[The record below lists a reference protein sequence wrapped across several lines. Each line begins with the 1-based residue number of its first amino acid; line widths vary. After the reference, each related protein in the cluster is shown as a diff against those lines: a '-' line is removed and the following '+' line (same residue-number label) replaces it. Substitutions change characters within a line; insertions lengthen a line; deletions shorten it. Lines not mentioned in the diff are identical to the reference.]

1 MAYKIVCHSLTL
13 RNQGVVHMASH
24 SYMSITGKRQGLISA
39 GCSGQSS
46 IGNKCQFD
54 HEDEIM
60 VLAYSHDMV
69 TGNDGSVAGGRGRHM
84 PIVIT
89 KNIDKSSPLLANA
102 LHEREEVECILT
114 LYRTSAV
121 GGQERYYSIHLTGAC
136 IAHIS
141 QQVPHAIRMND
152 AEPQEL
158 VSIRYR
164 EIAWAHIPGATSAYS
179 SWGNEGE

>member
-1 MAYKIVCHSLTL
+1 
-13 RNQGVVHMASH
+13 MASH
-24 SYMSITGKRQGLISA
+24 SYMSITGKRQGMISA

-46 IGNKCQFD
+46 IGNKCQFG
-54 HEDEIM
+54 HQDEIM

-69 TGNDGSVAGGRGRHM
+69 SGNDGSTSGGRGKHL
-84 PIVIT
+84 PIMIT
-89 KNIDKSSPLLANA
+89 KVIDKSSPLLASA
-102 LHEREEVECILT
+102 LHEGEELDCVMD
-114 LYRTSAV
+114 LYRTALA
-121 GGQERYYSIHLTGAC
+121 GGQERYYSIRLTGAR

-164 EIAWAHIPGATSAYS
+164 DIAWAHVPGSTSAYS
-179 SWGNEGE
+179 TWSNEDE

>member
-1 MAYKIVCHSLTL
+1 
-13 RNQGVVHMASH
+13 MASH
-24 SYMSITGKRQGLISA
+24 SYMSITGKRQGMISA

-46 IGNKCQFD
+46 IGNKCQFG
-54 HEDEIM
+54 HQDEIM

-69 TGNDGSVAGGRGRHM
+69 AGNDGSISGGRGKHM
-84 PIVIT
+84 PIMIT
-89 KNIDKSSPLLANA
+89 KAIDKSSPLLASA
-102 LHEREEVECILT
+102 LHEGEELDCIIN
-114 LYRTSAV
+114 LYRTAST
-121 GGQERYYSIHLTGAC
+121 GGQERYYSIRLSGAR

-164 EIAWAHIPGATSAYS
+164 DIAWAHVPGATSAYS
-179 SWGNEGE
+179 TWMNENE

>member
-1 MAYKIVCHSLTL
+1 
-13 RNQGVVHMASH
+13 MASH
-24 SYMSITGKRQGLISA
+24 SYMTITGKRQGLISA

-46 IGNKCQFD
+46 IGNKCQSG
-54 HEDEIM
+54 HLDEIM

-69 TGNDGSVAGGRGRHM
+69 TGNDGSVAGGRGKHL

-89 KNIDKSSPLLANA
+89 KSIDKSSPLLACA
-102 LHEREEVECILT
+102 LHEREEVDCIIN
-114 LYRTSAV
+114 LYRTIPA
-121 GGQERYYSIHLTGAC
+121 GGQERYYSIHLTGAR

-152 AEPQEL
+152 SEPQEQ

-164 EIAWAHIPGATSAYS
+164 EIAWAHVPGATSAYS
-179 SWGNEGE
+179 TWGDEHE

>member
-1 MAYKIVCHSLTL
+1 
-13 RNQGVVHMASH
+13 MASH
-24 SYMSITGKRQGLISA
+24 SYMTITGKRQGLISA

-46 IGNKCQFD
+46 IGNKCQSG
-54 HEDEIM
+54 HLDEIM

-69 TGNDGSVAGGRGRHM
+69 TGNDGSVAGGRGKHL

-89 KNIDKSSPLLANA
+89 KSIDKSSPLLACA
-102 LHEREEVECILT
+102 LHEREEVDCIIN
-114 LYRTSAV
+114 LYRTAPA
-121 GGQERYYSIHLTGAC
+121 GGQERYYSIHLSGAR

-152 AEPQEL
+152 AEPQEQ

-164 EIAWAHIPGATSAYS
+164 EIAWAHVPGATSAYS
-179 SWGNEGE
+179 AWGDEHE

>member
-1 MAYKIVCHSLTL
+1 MAI
-13 RNQGVVHMASH
+13 H
-24 SYMSITGKRQGLISA
+24 SYMTITGKRQGLISA
-39 GCSGQSS
+39 GCSGQHS
-46 IGNKCQFD
+46 IGNKCQTG
-54 HEDEIM
+54 HQDEIM

-69 TGNDGSVAGGRGRHM
+69 TGNDGSIAGGRGRHL

-89 KNIDKSSPLLANA
+89 KSIDKSSPLLASA
-102 LHEREEVECILT
+102 LREREEVDCIIN
-114 LYRTSAV
+114 LYRTSPV
-121 GGQERYYSIHLTGAC
+121 GGQERYYSIHLTGAR

-164 EIAWAHIPGATSAYS
+164 EIAWAHVPGATSAYS
-179 SWGNEGE
+179 TWGNEDE

>member
-1 MAYKIVCHSLTL
+1 
-13 RNQGVVHMASH
+13 MASH

-39 GCSGQSS
+39 GCSSHSS
-46 IGNKCQFD
+46 IGNKCQVG
-54 HEDEIM
+54 HQDEIM
-60 VLAYSHDMV
+60 VLAYTHDMV
-69 TGNDGSVAGGRGRHM
+69 TGNDGSVAGGRGKHL
-84 PIVIT
+84 PVVIT
-89 KNIDKSSPLLANA
+89 KSIDKSSPLLASA
-102 LHEREEVECILT
+102 LHEGEEVECILN
-114 LYRTSAV
+114 LYRTAS
-121 GGQERYYSIHLTGAC
+121 GGGVERYYSIHLTGAR

-164 EIAWAHIPGATSAYS
+164 DIAWAHVPGATSAYS

>member
-1 MAYKIVCHSLTL
+1 
-13 RNQGVVHMASH
+13 MASH

-46 IGNKCQFD
+46 LGNKCQFV
-54 HEDEIM
+54 HQDEIM

-69 TGNDGSVAGGRGRHM
+69 TGNDGSIAGGRGQHR
-84 PIVIT
+84 PIMIT
-89 KNIDKSSPLLANA
+89 KAVDKSSPLLASA
-102 LHEREEVECILT
+102 LHEREEVECIIN
-114 LYRTSAV
+114 LYRTASA
-121 GGQERYYSIHLTGAC
+121 GGQERYYSIHLTGAR

-164 EIAWAHIPGATSAYS
+164 EIAWAHVPGATSAYS
-179 SWGNEGE
+179 TWGNEDE

>member
-1 MAYKIVCHSLTL
+1 
-13 RNQGVVHMASH
+13 MASH
-24 SYMSITGKRQGLISA
+24 SYMTITGKRQGLISA

-46 IGNKCQFD
+46 IGHKCQSG
-54 HEDEIM
+54 HLDEIM

-69 TGNDGSVAGGRGRHM
+69 TGNDGSVAGGRGRHL

-89 KNIDKSSPLLANA
+89 KSIDKSSPLLACA
-102 LHEREEVECILT
+102 LHEREEVDCIIN
-114 LYRTSAV
+114 LYRTASA
-121 GGQERYYSIHLTGAC
+121 GGQERYHSIHLTGAR

-152 AEPQEL
+152 AEPQEQ

-164 EIAWAHIPGATSAYS
+164 EISWAHVPGATSAYS
-179 SWGNEGE
+179 TWRDEHE

>member
-1 MAYKIVCHSLTL
+1 
-13 RNQGVVHMASH
+13 MASH
-24 SYMSITGKRQGLISA
+24 SYMTITGERQGLISA

-46 IGNKCQFD
+46 IGNKCQTG
-54 HEDEIM
+54 HQDEIM

-69 TGNDGSVAGGRGRHM
+69 SGNDGSVAGGRGRHL

-89 KNIDKSSPLLANA
+89 KSIDKSSPLLASA
-102 LHEREEVECILT
+102 LHEREDVECIIN
-114 LYRTSAV
+114 LYRTSPT
-121 GGQERYYSIHLTGAC
+121 GGQERYYTIHLSGAR

-152 AEPQEL
+152 AEPQEQ

-164 EIAWAHIPGATSAYS
+164 EIAWAHVPGATSAYS
-179 SWGNEGE
+179 ACGEEYE